1 MYNRYVLYVF
11 RINSSDPCSEEEW
24 RQRRFCHRGNS
35 IHGGRPE
42 GLSALG
48 LALDAQAH
56 LDIRKNFFTVKS
68 Y

>member
-56 LDIRKNFFTVKS
+56 L
-68 Y
+68 